1 STPSPAM
8 PRLPPISP
16 LFPYTT
22 LFRSRR
28 SQTSKSFSSGM
39 TFQLI
44 ALTGSVWLS
53 TYSSYSF
60 GTVST
65 YLLDLESDV
74 ISGSQHTPKH
84 DPLSAGVPHFS
95 CTYVS

>member
-1 STPSPAM
+1 MSLDTGIFSGSQK
-8 PRLPPISP
+8 LPV
-16 LFPYTT
+16 
-22 LFRSRR
+22 RR

-84 DPLSAGVPHFS
+84 DPLSAGVPHFRARMLVK
-95 CTYVS
+95 YLRLYPR